1 MKSKYIKQGI
11 IFTIDMMF
19 LPLII
24 TLLSNNWEPITNFN
38 DGLQRFITYIAIYE
52 FLAFLINKNQLDA
65 RKDSLLTYI
74 TILKEYLLFIENP
87 SFIALKDGI
96 LDKISALNNKSYI
109 SFMKMY

>member
-24 TLLSNNWEPITNFN
+24 TLLSNNWEPIANFN

-52 FLAFLINKNQLDA
+52 FLAF
-65 RKDSLLTYI
+65 
-74 TILKEYLLFIENP
+74 
-87 SFIALKDGI
+87 
-96 LDKISALNNKSYI
+96 
-109 SFMKMY
+109 